1 MAAIFNSMNAGIG
14 NLVAEGNHER
24 IFSVFEELFFCEI
37 FVYQRD
43 VFLVYLYLLLVYNIV
58 DWEGIC
64 DGLHDVVINDCY
76 FVY

>member
-24 IFSVFEELFFCEI
+24 IFSVFEELFSVRF

-43 VFLVYLYLLLVYNIV
+43 VFWCIYTYSLVYNIV